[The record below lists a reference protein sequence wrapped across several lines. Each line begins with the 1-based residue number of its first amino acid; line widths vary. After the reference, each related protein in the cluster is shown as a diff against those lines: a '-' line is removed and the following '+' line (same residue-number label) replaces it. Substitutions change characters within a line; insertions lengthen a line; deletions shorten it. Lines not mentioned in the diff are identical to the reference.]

1 MVVWVNISVV
11 GVGLVLGCFSC
22 QTSIHFRQSN
32 TKKVDPPINKP
43 AKFAAMPTMFEAS
56 INAKPMTKGSHSSHS
71 PYLPC
76 LNARSSKNDEVINNS
91 SHAIKRKYS
100 SPPVAPAYLS
110 SCNECAAEVI
120 IIQGSMIRLTSKSN
134 KFPNPCFAWFAR

>member
-1 MVVWVNISVV
+1 MLVWVNISVV

-56 INAKPMTKGSHSSHS
+56 INANPITKGSHSCHS

-76 LNARSSKNDEVINNS
+76 LNARSSKNDEVITT
-91 SHAIKRKYS
+91 APKRLKES
-100 SPPVAPAYLS
+100 ILA
-110 SCNECAAEVI
+110 
-120 IIQGSMIRLTSKSN
+120 RLLLLHI
-134 KFPNPCFAWFAR
+134 

>member
-1 MVVWVNISVV
+1 

-22 QTSIHFRQSN
+22 QTSIHLRQSK

-56 INAKPMTKGSHSSHS
+56 INANPITKGSHSCHS

-91 SHAIKRKYS
+91 SQTIKRKYS
-100 SPPVAPAYLS
+100 SPPVAPAYLNN
-110 SCNECAAEVI
+110 CNECAAEVMM
-120 IIQGSMIRLTSKSN
+120 IQRSM
-134 KFPNPCFAWFAR
+134 

>member
-22 QTSIHFRQSN
+22 QTSIHFKQSS
-32 TKKVDPPINKP
+32 TKKVEPPINKP
-43 AKFAAMPTMFEAS
+43 AKFAAMPTTFEAS
-56 INAKPMTKGSHSSHS
+56 INAKPMTKGSHSCHS

-76 LNARSSKNDEVINNS
+76 LNARSNRNDDVINNNS
-91 SHAIKRKYS
+91 QTIKRKYS

-110 SCNECAAEVI
+110 SCNEWAADVI
-120 IIQGSMIRLTSKSN
+120 IIHISMIKLTVKRR
-134 KFPNPCFAWFAR
+134 KLVILCFV